1 MLANQQVSLQIQV
14 FFLLN
19 AYFAG
24 KRKKF
29 NEKWYELGKAEI
41 FNAERNIGNAAK
53 ELDDQELLSKVGIY
67 YFGFSPD
74 LHAMEGQYRHWF
86 KKEYFKIFCLECR
99 QKQGGSKDKKTKK
112 IACSDNVTITKDSCI
127 EKKQPYTTGWFIN
140 RYKTVYIDDGGNE
153 IKSQRFNV

>member
-53 ELDDQELLSKVGIY
+53 ELDDQELLSKIGIY
-67 YFGFSPD
+67 ILVLAQICMLWKGNIVIDSRKSISKYFVLNVAKSKEAAKIRKPKR
-74 LHAMEGQYRHWF
+74 LHVVIM
-86 KKEYFKIFCLECR
+86 
-99 QKQGGSKDKKTKK
+99 
-112 IACSDNVTITKDSCI
+112 
-127 EKKQPYTTGWFIN
+127 
-140 RYKTVYIDDGGNE
+140 
-153 IKSQRFNV
+153 